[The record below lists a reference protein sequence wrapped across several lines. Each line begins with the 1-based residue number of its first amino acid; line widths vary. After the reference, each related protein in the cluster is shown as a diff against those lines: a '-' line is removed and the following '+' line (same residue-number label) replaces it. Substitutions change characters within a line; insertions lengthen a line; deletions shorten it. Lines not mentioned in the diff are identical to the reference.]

1 MTNWT
6 KDNIPDLHGKT
17 FMITGA
23 NSGLGYE
30 CSLAVAEKGALVI
43 MACRDLDRARRSLE
57 AIKHVVPDAKLEL
70 MELDLASFESIRAF
84 ASSFKS
90 SHHKLDV
97 LINNGGPIVAARR
110 VTKDGYESHFGI
122 NHLGHFMLTGLLLDV
137 LLKAPSSRIVTVS
150 SRMHVDG
157 KIDWDDLMGER
168 SYDRAKAYSQSK
180 LANTLFAFELSRR
193 LEAKGSSTISV
204 AAHPGLARTSWADNN
219 LDGLMRPL
227 GKLMSLLSYQ
237 SASMGALPLL
247 YAASDPKVKPGGY
260 YGPEHDQKGYPVEL
274 RAGDAAYDETN
285 AKRLW
290 ALSEQLTGVGYEAL
304 NP

>member
-1 MTNWT
+1 MTDWT
-6 KDNIPDLHGKT
+6 KDNIPDLHGRT
-17 FMITGA
+17 FIITGA

-30 CSLAVAEKGALVI
+30 CSLAVAEKGAQVV
-43 MACRDLDRARRSLE
+43 MACRDLDRGRRAL
-57 AIKHVVPDAKLEL
+57 AGIKQAVPDAKLEL

-84 ASSFKS
+84 AKSFKS
-90 SHHKLDV
+90 RHDKLDV
-97 LINNGGPIVAARR
+97 LINNGGPIVAGRR
-110 VTKDGYESHFGI
+110 VTQDGYESHFGI
-122 NHLGHFMLTGLLLDV
+122 NHLGHFLLTGLLLDV

-157 KIDWDDLMGER
+157 KIDWDDLNGER
-168 SYDRAKAYSQSK
+168 SYDRARAYSQSK
-180 LANTLFAFELSRR
+180 LANTLFAFELNRR
-193 LEAKGSSTISV
+193 LEAKGSATISV

-227 GKLMSLLSYQ
+227 GKLMSRLSYQ

-247 YAASDPKVKPGGY
+247 YAATDPSAKPGGY

-274 RAGDAAYDETN
+274 RAGAAAYDETD

-290 ALSEQLTGVGYEAL
+290 ALSEELTGLEYEAL
-304 NP
+304 NT

>member
-1 MTNWT
+1 
-6 KDNIPDLHGKT
+6 
-17 FMITGA
+17 
-23 NSGLGYE
+23 
-30 CSLAVAEKGALVI
+30 
-43 MACRDLDRARRSLE
+43 
-57 AIKHVVPDAKLEL
+57 

-84 ASSFKS
+84 ASLFKS

-274 RAGDAAYDETN
+274 RAGAAAYDETD

-290 ALSEQLTGVGYEAL
+290 ALSEELTGLEYEAL
-304 NP
+304 NT